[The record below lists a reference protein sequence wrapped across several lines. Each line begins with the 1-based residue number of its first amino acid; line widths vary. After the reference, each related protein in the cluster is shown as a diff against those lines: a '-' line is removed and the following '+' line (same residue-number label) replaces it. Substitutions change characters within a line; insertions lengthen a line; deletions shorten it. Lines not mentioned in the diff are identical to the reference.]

1 MEAFAAAFEAQRQAW
16 QQQQQQHRQQQQRQR
31 LAPHQPQ
38 QPEQAPHQPQQQPQ
52 PPQADSLASGVDATR
67 RQLFSA
73 SSQLEQKVTLSSPGA
88 NVAPTHPQMDHR
100 AVRASPTPPP

>member
-16 QQQQQQHRQQQQRQR
+16 QQQQRQQQQRQR

-38 QPEQAPHQPQQQPQ
+38 QQDQAPQQPQQQQQ

-73 SSQLEQKVTLSSPGA
+73 SSQLEQKVTLSSSPPGA